1 MNYRNSC
8 QLLGAS
14 MTTCNKYQ
22 ISKIILSFKN
32 AFSRYGYSQGEGGT
46 FLESKERRQ

>member
-1 MNYRNSC
+1 MQTLNISG
-8 QLLGAS
+8 LKILGAS

-32 AFSRYGYSQGEGGT
+32 AFSRYGYSQGE
-46 FLESKERRQ
+46 